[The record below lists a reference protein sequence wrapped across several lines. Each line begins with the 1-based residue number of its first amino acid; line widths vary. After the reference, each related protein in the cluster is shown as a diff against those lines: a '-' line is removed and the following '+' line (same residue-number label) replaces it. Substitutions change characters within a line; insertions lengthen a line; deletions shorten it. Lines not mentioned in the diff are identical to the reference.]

1 MLYTSPNSVMSH
13 LVNTEQSQE
22 FLCRAL
28 AVLLVSIQNSSWN
41 DEFMFICLLKKGK
54 ISIGELW
61 LSIYLCKCFTYSIL
75 PIQVL
80 LQPCEVGWAFSP
92 NCSWEHKA
100 GQRSQGWTLP
110 AVEMWNPDPVSLW
123 RIVLPSPPWQ
133 VALPPSSA
141 ARPLGFNSDSCHLLN
156 LLIYLISLCL
166 SFLICKMG
174 GLSVVFVNQFGMSS
188 TSCAFDFYYDFI
200 IIATLSLIL

>member
-54 ISIGELW
+54 ISIGELR

-110 AVEMWNPDPVSLW
+110 RSWDVKSWSCFTLKDC
-123 RIVLPSPPWQ
+123 
-133 VALPPSSA
+133 A
-141 ARPLGFNSDSCHLLN
+141 AFPTLAGSTASQFCSQTPGFQFWF
-156 LLIYLISLCL
+156 L
-166 SFLICKMG
+166 SF
-174 GLSVVFVNQFGMSS
+174 
-188 TSCAFDFYYDFI
+188 T
-200 IIATLSLIL
+200 